1 MDDEHLPLL
10 YANCAVFIFPSLF
23 EGFGLP
29 VLEALACGAPVL
41 ASNTATG
48 REILPIA
55 DALFDPHD
63 SGELAV
69 KVQRCLAQPAFKQSI
84 INAADQI
91 LPRFSWENSAR
102 KLLDLLEEQVSSRR
116 SARGGAKI
124 STTLQQARELV
135 VEDAPPLMSGLTPH
149 ARSLVAKS
157 ISETFDRSARPT
169 LLIDISTVVHQD
181 HRTGIQRVVRAI
193 SAELLNRRSD
203 NRDVR
208 LVYGGDGH
216 GFTAANAYAW
226 ATFKVLGPSTDAT
239 VDVYPGDIVL
249 FLDLNPGVAI
259 QHRDH
264 VRYLRNRGVSVY
276 HVVYDILPLETPETF
291 WPELCA
297 EFRLWAEVVA
307 SSDGAICISNT
318 VAKKFAEFAAI
329 YGESRPMPFHVGY
342 FHLGADLHRSAPSR
356 GLPEDA
362 NKILSLLRARPTFLM
377 VGTVEPR
384 KAHRQTVRAFE
395 LLWDAGVDVNLVIVG
410 KIGWGMESF
419 DDELLHHPRAGEK
432 LLWLQ
437 GISDEFLS
445 AYTQVRKRSLP
456 LRREKVSDCPSS
468 RLPSTGSSS
477 SFETF
482 RYSERSPA
490 KTPTTLPTLG
500 SKGHHAQY

>member
-1 MDDEHLPLL
+1 MRSTCPSVEYGYGARDPSGRRRPVRSQRLGRSCSQGPTLPCRSPLSGSRSSMRPIRYFRGSPGKIL
-10 YANCAVFIFPSLF
+10 RASCSTYSKNKWRAAAWRAAV
-23 EGFGLP
+23 
-29 VLEALACGAPVL
+29 
-41 ASNTATG
+41 
-48 REILPIA
+48 
-55 DALFDPHD
+55 
-63 SGELAV
+63 
-69 KVQRCLAQPAFKQSI
+69 
-84 INAADQI
+84 
-91 LPRFSWENSAR
+91 R
-102 KLLDLLEEQVSSRR
+102 KS
-116 SARGGAKI
+116 

-135 VEDAPPLMSGLTPH
+135 VEDARPLMSGLTPQ

-157 ISETFDRSARPT
+157 ISETFDRAARPT

-193 SAELLNRRSD
+193 SAELLNRRSES
-203 NRDVR
+203 RDVR

-226 ATFKVLGPSTDAT
+226 STFKVLGPSTDAT

-329 YGESRPMPFHVGY
+329 YGESRPMPFEVGY

-362 NKILSLLRARPTFLM
+362 DKVLSLLHGRPTFLM

-410 KIGWGMESF
+410 KMGWGMESF

-437 GISDEFLS
+437 GISDEFLERIYAS
-445 AYTQVRKRSLP
+445 SKALIAASEGEGFGLP
-456 LRREKVSDCPSS
+456 LIEAAQHGLKLIIRDIPVFREVA
-468 RLPSTGSSS
+468 G
-477 SFETF
+477 ENAH
-482 RYSERSPA
+482 Y
-490 KTPTTLPTLG
+490 LPTLG
-500 SKGHHAQY
+500 IQGHHAQY